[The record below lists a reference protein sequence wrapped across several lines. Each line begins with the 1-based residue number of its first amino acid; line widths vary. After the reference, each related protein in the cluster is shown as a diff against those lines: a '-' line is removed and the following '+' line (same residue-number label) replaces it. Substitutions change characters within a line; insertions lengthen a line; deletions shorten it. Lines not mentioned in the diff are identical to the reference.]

1 MKKFLLSSA
10 LCVAGLV
17 SAKETNFNQFK
28 TDVSMIGGWCK
39 IKIYRINSDGIKTL
53 VDYSYTYE
61 ESQSA
66 CNAKASL
73 MLFEAQK

>member
-1 MKKFLLSSA
+1 MKKLLLVA
-10 LCVAGLV
+10 AIRVAGLV

-28 TDVSMIGGWCK
+28 TYVSMIGGWFE
-39 IKIYRINSDGIKTL
+39 IKIYRINSDGSKTL